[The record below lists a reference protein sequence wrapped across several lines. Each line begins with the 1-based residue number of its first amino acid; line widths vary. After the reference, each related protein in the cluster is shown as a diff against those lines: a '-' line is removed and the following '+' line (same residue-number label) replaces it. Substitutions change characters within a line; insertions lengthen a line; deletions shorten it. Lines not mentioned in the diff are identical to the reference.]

1 MRVLVII
8 YMAILSKQI
17 WVARTE
23 RKIIKGGGGEM
34 LTLLLFKCCKAF
46 SLCFYTGDTKEGR
59 GWRGISWADYLSC
72 TPAHPSAS
80 LPVNLIKQ
88 LPLAR
93 QKNN

>member
-1 MRVLVII
+1 
-8 YMAILSKQI
+8 
-17 WVARTE
+17 
-23 RKIIKGGGGEM
+23 M

-88 LPLAR
+88 LPLAKLFFCKANGSR
-93 QKNN
+93 NIDVITAMQWPDQLLHQ